1 MNRKMMQ
8 GLVAAAAAVV
18 LAGCDRGFDPAA
30 EIGLVSREDGS
41 GTRSAFIELTG
52 IQTKGSD
59 GRKIDRTSPTTMI
72 ASSTAVALTTVAGDP
87 ASLGY
92 LSLGAV
98 NDSVK
103 IVKVDGVAPTRED
116 IAAGRYA
123 LVHPFNVV
131 TKGPIEALKPA
142 ARDFLNWIL
151 CEEGQRIVE
160 RAGYLRVSTVIPYTG
175 AASVA
180 GKVVCSGSSS
190 VTPCMEKLKEAY
202 CRTHVGV
209 SIEVQQSDSSSGVA
223 DARDGVCDLGMA
235 SRALKG
241 SESGSGLVATP
252 IALDGLAV
260 VVSPLNPIESI
271 SKEHLRKAF
280 TGEISTWS
288 QIK

>member
-8 GLVAAAAAVV
+8 GLVAVAAAVV

-92 LSLGAV
+92 ISLGAV

-151 CEEGQRIVE
+151 SEEGQRIVE

>member
-151 CEEGQRIVE
+151 SEEGQRIVE

-202 CRTHVGV
+202 CRTHVSV

-288 QIK
+288 QVK

>member
-8 GLVAAAAAVV
+8 GLVAVAAAVV

-288 QIK
+288 QVK

>member
-8 GLVAAAAAVV
+8 GLVAVAAAVV

-116 IAAGRYA
+116 IAAGRYP

-160 RAGYLRVSTVIPYTG
+160 RAGYLRVSMVIPYTG

-190 VTPCMEKLKEAY
+190 C
-202 CRTHVGV
+202 G
-209 SIEVQQSDSSSGVA
+209 
-223 DARDGVCDLGMA
+223 
-235 SRALKG
+235 
-241 SESGSGLVATP
+241 
-252 IALDGLAV
+252 
-260 VVSPLNPIESI
+260 
-271 SKEHLRKAF
+271 
-280 TGEISTWS
+280 
-288 QIK
+288 

>member
-8 GLVAAAAAVV
+8 GLVAVAAAVV

-131 TKGPIEALKPA
+131 TRGTTDNLKPA
-142 ARDFLNWIL
+142 AKDFLAWVL
-151 CEEGQRIVE
+151 STDGQDVVE
-160 RAGYLRVSTVIPYTG
+160 KAGYLRVGDPKPYTG
-175 AASVA
+175 NAGIA

-202 CRTHVGV
+202 CATHPQVTV
-209 SIEVQQSDSSSGVA
+209 EVQQSDSSTGVT

-235 SRALKG
+235 SRALKA
-241 SESGSGLVATP
+241 SESDAGLVATA

-260 VVSPLNPIESI
+260 VVNPQNPIENI
-271 SKEHLRKAF
+271 SKENLRKAF
-280 TGEISTWS
+280 TGEITTWN
-288 QIK
+288 QVK

>member
-8 GLVAAAAAVV
+8 GLVAVAAAVV

-175 AASVA
+175 ATSVA

>member
-151 CEEGQRIVE
+151 SEEGQQIVE

-288 QIK
+288 QMK

>member
-1 MNRKMMQ
+1 MQ

-175 AASVA
+175 AASVV

-288 QIK
+288 QMK

>member
-8 GLVAAAAAVV
+8 GLVAVAAAVV

-151 CEEGQRIVE
+151 SEEGQRIVE

-209 SIEVQQSDSSSGVA
+209 SIEVQQSDSSSGVG

-271 SKEHLRKAF
+271 SKEYLRKAF

>member
-151 CEEGQRIVE
+151 SEEGQQIVE

-288 QIK
+288 QVK

>member
-8 GLVAAAAAVV
+8 GLVAVAAAVV

-98 NDSVK
+98 HDSVK

-151 CEEGQRIVE
+151 SEEGQRIVE

-271 SKEHLRKAF
+271 SKECLRKAF
-280 TGEISTWS
+280 TGDIPTWS
-288 QIK
+288 QMK

>member
-8 GLVAAAAAVV
+8 GLVAVAAAVV

-59 GRKIDRTSPTTMI
+59 GRKIDRPSPTTMI

-288 QIK
+288 QMK

>member
-151 CEEGQRIVE
+151 SEEGQRIVE
-160 RAGYLRVSTVIPYTG
+160 RAGYLRVSMVIPYTG

-241 SESGSGLVATP
+241 SESGSGLVETP

>member
-202 CRTHVGV
+202 CWTHVGV

-288 QIK
+288 QVK

>member
-8 GLVAAAAAVV
+8 GLEAVAAAVV

-151 CEEGQRIVE
+151 SEEGQRIVE

-271 SKEHLRKAF
+271 SKENLRKAF

-288 QIK
+288 QMK

>member
-8 GLVAAAAAVV
+8 GLVAVAAAVV

-271 SKEHLRKAF
+271 SKEHLRKVF

>member
-8 GLVAAAAAVV
+8 GLVAVAAAVV

-235 SRALKG
+235 SRGLKG

>member
-8 GLVAAAAAVV
+8 GLVAVAAAVV

-271 SKEHLRKAF
+271 SKENLRKAF

-288 QIK
+288 QMK

>member
-8 GLVAAAAAVV
+8 GLVAVAAAVV

-151 CEEGQRIVE
+151 SEEGQRIVE

-260 VVSPLNPIESI
+260 VVNPLNPIESI
-271 SKEHLRKAF
+271 SKECLRKAF
-280 TGEISTWS
+280 TGEIPTWS
-288 QIK
+288 QMK

>member
-8 GLVAAAAAVV
+8 GLVAVAAAVV

-151 CEEGQRIVE
+151 SEEGQRIVE

-288 QIK
+288 QMK

>member
-1 MNRKMMQ
+1 MNIKMMQ
-8 GLVAAAAAVV
+8 GLVVVAAAVV
-18 LAGCDRGFDPAA
+18 LTGCDRGFDPAA

-151 CEEGQRIVE
+151 SEEGQRIVE